1 MISLN
6 KNTTFYKPYPHLIF
20 ENVFSDD
27 DYQKLSDS
35 FPKIDFLKKIQNK
48 EVLILKQ
55 EKFHLNNVGMLKD
68 FNFFISKNNVYKK
81 LYDYLNTRDFLLN
94 LYSTLEKKY
103 ITIENKF
110 YEKNNLI
117 NNFKKILRGHS
128 TDQYTIEFEFSSI
141 PLNGGYIK
149 PHTDAKN
156 KIISLIFPIDNEPKV
171 HDCEN
176 TGTDI
181 FESLSDQYQYNMTN
195 KTVPVEKVKLVRTI
209 PFKKNNMLC
218 LIKTHN
224 SLHGIGPIKE
234 KSQKDNIYRNSLTIF
249 IARK

>member
-94 LYSTLEKKY
+94 LYSILEKK
-103 ITIENKF
+103 T
-110 YEKNNLI
+110 
-117 NNFKKILRGHS
+117 
-128 TDQYTIEFEFSSI
+128 
-141 PLNGGYIK
+141 
-149 PHTDAKN
+149 
-156 KIISLIFPIDNEPKV
+156 
-171 HDCEN
+171 
-176 TGTDI
+176 
-181 FESLSDQYQYNMTN
+181 
-195 KTVPVEKVKLVRTI
+195 
-209 PFKKNNMLC
+209 
-218 LIKTHN
+218 
-224 SLHGIGPIKE
+224 
-234 KSQKDNIYRNSLTIF
+234 
-249 IARK
+249 